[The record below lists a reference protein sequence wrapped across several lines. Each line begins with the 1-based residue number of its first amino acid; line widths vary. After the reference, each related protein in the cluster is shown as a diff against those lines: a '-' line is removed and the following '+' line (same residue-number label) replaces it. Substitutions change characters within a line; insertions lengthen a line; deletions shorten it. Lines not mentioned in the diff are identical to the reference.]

1 MVPAVRGILAVLLRH
16 HNKLLA
22 TMCWLCTVAALIL
35 YQLNAFWLN
44 ESNKNNSGKEKTLA
58 ERVYFQAFW
67 DTPARRRLSQW
78 LPKWHD
84 VDNSCC
90 LFLLWRVGL
99 LTPRVTSLLRP
110 HTNTLL
116 TSITRVFT
124 HTWTPTPGNSSCSL
138 ALRCVCLSICS
149 CLIPSKEASS
159 VEKCE
164 VDQFKLTDGAAVTA
178 LLSFEASLKCLL
190 FFSLFIPVFI
200 TCLCE
205 REFVGYVKPLGGQHF
220 ALCGRIL
227 ETRWLFWLLLRR

>member
-99 LTPRVTSLLRP
+99 LTPRATSLPRP

-116 TSITRVFT
+116 TSITSVYT
-124 HTWTPTPGNSSCSL
+124 HLNPHAW
-138 ALRCVCLSICS
+138 
-149 CLIPSKEASS
+149 
-159 VEKCE
+159 
-164 VDQFKLTDGAAVTA
+164 KL
-178 LLSFEASLKCLL
+178 FLL
-190 FFSLFIPVFI
+190 FSPSL
-200 TCLCE
+200 CLP
-205 REFVGYVKPLGGQHF
+205 FH
-220 ALCGRIL
+220 
-227 ETRWLFWLLLRR
+227 LLVSDSQ

>member
-99 LTPRVTSLLRP
+99 LTPRATSLPRP
-110 HTNTLL
+110 HKY
-116 TSITRVFT
+116 ITYVHHKSVYT
-124 HTWTPTPGNSSCSL
+124 HLNPTPGNSSCSL

-159 VEKCE
+159 VEKKCE

-190 FFSLFIPVFI
+190 FFYLFLPVFI